1 MSATDGV
8 WIGVAEVAAELHL
21 TPRGA
26 WGLLRRAGLKM
37 LNPAQMGRA
46 RFRRADWEAARDGLM
61 APPDP
66 PAAYVRKAAPATA
79 GVATV
84 PARKPAG
91 AEKLARLRKGV

>member
-46 RFRRADWEAARDGLM
+46 RFRRSDWEAARDGLM

-66 PAAYVRKAAPATA
+66 PAAYVRKAAPSS
-79 GVATV
+79 VAPAKV
-84 PARKPAG
+84 PARKSG
-91 AEKLARLRKGV
+91 IDEKLARFRKGV